1 MAKFQY
7 IFSALFILRLGLG
20 INMLMHGLVRLPKL
34 DAFATKMAAGFE
46 NYWLPTAVAKPFLMF
61 LPILE
66 FLAGLLILVGG
77 KWGRYGFV
85 LCGLILAALLFGT
98 TLKEDWGTAGTQ
110 LIYVLATAYGLS
122 LYERQER
129 TLT

>member
-1 MAKFQY
+1 MPKLLH

-34 DAFATKMAAGFE
+34 NAFATKMAAGFE
-46 NYWLPTAVAKPFLMF
+46 GTFLPTALAKPFLLI

-66 FLAGLLILVGG
+66 FLAGVLILAGG
-77 KWGRYGFV
+77 KYGRYGLI
-85 LCGLILAALLFGT
+85 LCGLILGALLLGT

-110 LIYVLATAYGLS
+110 LIYVLATAYGLA
-122 LYERQER
+122 LYEQQER